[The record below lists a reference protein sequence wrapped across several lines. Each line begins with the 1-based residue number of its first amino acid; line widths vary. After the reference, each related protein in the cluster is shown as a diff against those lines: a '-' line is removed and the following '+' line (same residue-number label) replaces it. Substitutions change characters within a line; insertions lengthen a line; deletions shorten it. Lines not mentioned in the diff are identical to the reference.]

1 MNQPTRVAMLGGT
14 FDPVHNG
21 HLRSAVELR
30 DVLGLD
36 TVHMIPAPQ
45 PPLRDTPQVSPQKR
59 LALLQTAIGDTPG
72 IKADARELERDGPSF
87 SVDTLRLLRNEY
99 GEQARLV
106 MAIGWDA
113 FLRLDQWRQP
123 ERLFEFAH
131 LVVIARPG
139 YADVPS
145 PSLLELL
152 GEREVDS
159 VSRLMTEPHG
169 RLLRVTLPTGMAM
182 SATQIRQW
190 LGEGKSV
197 RYLLPEAVE
206 NTILREGLYQRWQ
219 SAY

>member
-1 MNQPTRVAMLGGT
+1 MTRPVRIAMLGGT

-30 DVLGLD
+30 DALGLD

-45 PPLRDTPQVSPQKR
+45 PPLRDTPEVSPQQR
-59 LALLQTAIGDTPG
+59 LALLQTAIDDTPG
-72 IKADARELERDGPSF
+72 LKADARELERVGPSY
-87 SVDTLRLLRNEY
+87 SVDTLRSLRHEY

-113 FLRLDQWRQP
+113 FLRLDQWHKP
-123 ERLFEFAH
+123 EQLFAFAH

-139 YADVPS
+139 HSEAPS
-145 PSLLELL
+145 PFLAELL
-152 GEREVDS
+152 AEREVDS
-159 VSRLMTEPHG
+159 VSRLMAAPHG
-169 RLLRVTLPTGMAM
+169 QVLRVTLPSAMAI

-190 LGEGKSV
+190 LGQGKSV
-197 RYLLPEAVE
+197 RFLVPEAVE

>member
-1 MNQPTRVAMLGGT
+1 MTQPVRIAMLGGT

-30 DVLGLD
+30 DALGLD
-36 TVHMIPAPQ
+36 AVHMTPAPQ
-45 PPLRDTPQVSPQKR
+45 PPLRDTPQVAPRQR
-59 LALLQTAIGDTPG
+59 LALLETAIADTPG
-72 IKADARELERDGPSF
+72 LKADARELERDGPSY
-87 SVDTLRLLRNEY
+87 SVDTLRSLRDEY

-113 FLRLDQWRQP
+113 FLRLDQWRAP
-123 ERLFEFAH
+123 EQLFDFAH

-139 YADVPS
+139 HEETPS
-145 PSLLELL
+145 ASLLELL

-169 RLLRVTLPTGMAM
+169 RLLHVTLPSAMAI
-182 SATQIRQW
+182 SATHIRQW
-190 LGEGKSV
+190 LGEGKSI
-197 RYLLPEAVE
+197 RYLVPEAVE
-206 NTILREGLYQRWQ
+206 NAILREGLYQRWQ